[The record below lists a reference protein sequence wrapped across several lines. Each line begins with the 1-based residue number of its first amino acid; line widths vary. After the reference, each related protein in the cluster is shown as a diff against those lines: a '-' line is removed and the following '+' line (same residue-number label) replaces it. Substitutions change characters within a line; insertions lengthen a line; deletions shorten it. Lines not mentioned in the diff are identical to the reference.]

1 MNSTPEDAGDTN
13 STEFMLTLDSQLP
26 PQSVSLKVTQNKVR
40 LISLITDNIW
50 EYVKGYISAH
60 QHIIV
65 SGPNDVPIKLTAAS
79 PEPEDC
85 KDLCNSHKEA
95 DTIIIH
101 HMAEIA
107 SKNGATTIHVRCNDT
122 DVFDLLCHFKH
133 ALNIGADIFMVPL
146 SRKMKPI
153 DINL

>member
-1 MNSTPEDAGDTN
+1 MHITPEDAGDTN

-26 PQSVSLKVTQNKVR
+26 PQSVSLKVKQNKVQ

-50 EYVKGYISAH
+50 EYVKGYIFAH

-65 SGPNDVPIKLTAAS
+65 SDPNDVPIKLTAAS

-85 KDLCNSHKEA
+85 NSHKEA

-101 HMAEIA
+101 HVVEIV
-107 SKNGATTIHVRCNDT
+107 SKSRAVTIHVRCNYT
-122 DVFDLLCHFKH
+122 DMFVLLCHFKH
-133 ALNIGADIFMVPL
+133 ALNICANIFMVPL
-146 SRKMKPI
+146 SQ
-153 DINL
+153 